1 MSKIAVIY
9 YSATG
14 HVHKLAEALANGA
27 ADAGAEV
34 RLRRVAELAPEE
46 VIRGQ
51 DAWHEHY
58 VAASGSV
65 REVEPEDLEW
75 ADGFA
80 FGTPTRYGLPA
91 AQLKEFIDQT
101 GPLWIKGALANK
113 VATSFTSA
121 ANRHGG
127 QESTLLALNNIFY
140 HWGSVIV
147 PPGYTHPV
155 QYAAGGN
162 PYGTSYPSG
171 LDGDPSVTAE
181 ALTAAHYQ
189 GYRLAQ
195 YANLLVAGQD
205 SVPPRPNGSPSSSE
219 HKDDSS
225 SDPARPLVR
234 ARSNPLDPEP
244 YSPPPPSKWTGQATS
259 GSPRPAA

>member
-1 MSKIAVIY
+1 MTKIAVIY

-14 HVHKLAEALANGA
+14 HVHKLAEALADGA
-27 ADAGAEV
+27 ADAGADV

-51 DAWHEHY
+51 DAWHEHE
-58 VAASGSV
+58 VAASASA
-65 REVEPEDLEW
+65 REVTLEDLEW

-101 GPLWIKGALANK
+101 GPLWINGALADK
-113 VATSFTSA
+113 VATSFTSS

-127 QESTLLALNNIFY
+127 QESTLLSLNNIFY

-147 PPGYTHPV
+147 PPGYTNPV
-155 QYAAGGN
+155 EYAAGGN

-195 YANLLVAGQD
+195 FASLLVARRD
-205 SVPPRPNGSPSSSE
+205 TAAASTNGSPPTLE
-219 HKDDSS
+219 HKEDASF
-225 SDPARPLVR
+225 DPARPLVK
-234 ARSNPLDPEP
+234 ARSNPLDLDP
-244 YSPPPPSKWTGQATS
+244 YSPPPPSRWAGQARS
-259 GSPRPAA
+259 ASP

>member
-9 YSATG
+9 YSSTG
-14 HVHKLAEALANGA
+14 HVHQLAGALANGA
-27 ADAGAEV
+27 ADAGAKV

-46 VIRGQ
+46 VIRRQ

-58 VAASGSV
+58 AATVDVV
-65 REVEPEDLEW
+65 REAQLEDLEW

-80 FGTPTRYGLPA
+80 LGTPTRYGLPA

-101 GPLWIKGALANK
+101 GPLWLDGHLANK

-140 HWGSVIV
+140 HWGSLIV
-147 PPGYTHPV
+147 PPGYTHQV
-155 QYAAGGN
+155 QYEAGGN
-162 PYGTSYPSG
+162 PYGTSYESG
-171 LDGDPSVTAE
+171 LEGDLSVSVE

-189 GYRLAQ
+189 GFRLAD
-195 YANLLVAGQD
+195 YARRLVSGAYSLAGHPD
-205 SVPPRPNGSPSSSE
+205 GAEAEAAAIAAYNPP
-219 HKDDSS
+219 
-225 SDPARPLVR
+225 
-234 ARSNPLDPEP
+234 
-244 YSPPPPSKWTGQATS
+244 QAS
-259 GSPRPAA
+259 ALG

>member
-1 MSKIAVIY
+1 MSRIAVIY

-14 HVHKLAEALANGA
+14 HVHKLAEALAKGA

-46 VIRGQ
+46 IIRSQ

-58 VAASGSV
+58 EATVGV
-65 REVEPEDLEW
+65 VEEATLGDLEW
-75 ADGFA
+75 AHGFA

-101 GPLWIKGALANK
+101 GPLWVQGQLSNK
-113 VATSFTSA
+113 VATSFTSS

-127 QESTLLALNNIFY
+127 QESTLLALNNTFY
-140 HWGSVIV
+140 HWGALIV
-147 PPGYTHPV
+147 PPGYTSPV
-155 QYAAGGN
+155 LYEAGGN

-171 LDGDPSVTAE
+171 LEGDSSVSVE

-195 YANLLVAGQD
+195 YAGRLVAGGGRRAD
-205 SVPPRPNGSPSSSE
+205 GAAASPLELVPYEPPNREIFAFQAREASP
-219 HKDDSS
+219 
-225 SDPARPLVR
+225 
-234 ARSNPLDPEP
+234 
-244 YSPPPPSKWTGQATS
+244 
-259 GSPRPAA
+259 